1 MRQRLPKQS
10 GAEGSLPNL
19 HPTLTTAHIG
29 RLRDTLARAYG
40 VFLDALAQRVLEGA
54 LLRRTAATGHT
65 PDDYLDLVSGEA
77 GYEELRHLAELVL
90 NHETFFFRNKPH
102 MRALAETLLPEVAQR
117 KSPGAPLR
125 IWSAGCSTGEE
136 PYSLAI
142 VALETFAEGGPPV
155 EIIATDLSEAALAR
169 ARAGVYHGR
178 ALGNVSPELLERY
191 FTPAGRGYSVNE
203 RLRRIVHFS
212 QLNLLQPLP
221 ALVQGVDMIF
231 CQNVLIYFQLDT
243 CRAVLERFYQCL
255 PEGGLLFLGFSETL
269 WNVFDRFRAREV
281 GGAYVYFK
289 GQIETVA
296 PGPATP
302 RRQQNGHAP
311 ARTADLVSPPAR
323 PRPAARPPRPE
334 PRRQERVTVRPAPA
348 SHQIASA
355 AAPKPAPAQP
365 QTDEQLLEQAR
376 ELVATFQPDEALEA
390 LCRIAPASAVA
401 PQALTLMAR
410 LHADRGELDLAIAA
424 VKRAVQQDP
433 LNEDA
438 YVLLG
443 VLYGRQNQWQEAARE
458 FERARYLAPQAPLIS
473 YRLAEA
479 YLRQKQPDQAAREYR
494 ATLRKL
500 EAHPPD
506 TLLDGVAVAWLR
518 QTCQRQLEQL
528 AR

>member
-1 MRQRLPKQS
+1 MRQRLPKQPS
-10 GAEGSLPNL
+10 PGASLPDL
-19 HPTLTTAHIG
+19 HPTLTVAHIA

-54 LLRRTAATGHT
+54 LLRRSAATGRA
-65 PDDYLDLVSGEA
+65 PDDYLDLVADPA
-77 GYEELRHLAELVL
+77 GYEELRRLAELVL

-102 MRALAETLLPEVAQR
+102 MRALGETLLPEVAQR
-117 KSPGAPLR
+117 KPPGAPLR

-142 VALETFAEGGPPV
+142 VALETFAAGGPPV
-155 EIIATDLSEAALAR
+155 EILATDLSETALAR

-178 ALGNVSPELLERY
+178 ALGNVSPELLERH

-203 RLRRIVHFS
+203 RLRRMVRFS
-212 QLNLLQPLP
+212 QLNLLEPLP
-221 ALVQGVDMIF
+221 ALLQGVDMIF

-255 PEGGLLFLGFSETL
+255 PDGGLLFLGFSETL

-281 GGAYVYFK
+281 GGAYVYLK
-289 GQIETVA
+289 EQIETVA
-296 PGPATP
+296 IQPITP
-302 RRQQNGHAP
+302 RRQQNGLAP
-311 ARTADLVSPPAR
+311 ARAAGPLSPPPA
-323 PRPAARPPRPE
+323 PRPAPRLARPE
-334 PRRQERVTVRPAPA
+334 PRRQPHVTPRRTPA
-348 SHQIASA
+348 SHPP
-355 AAPKPAPAQP
+355 AAPAPEPPVSEPP
-365 QTDEQLLEQAR
+365 QTDAQLLEQAR
-376 ELVATFQPDEALEA
+376 EFVATFQPDQALEA
-390 LCRIAPASAVA
+390 LCRIAPASPVA

-443 VLYGRQNQWQEAARE
+443 VLHGRQAQWPEAARQ

-473 YRLAEA
+473 FRLAEA
-479 YLRQKQPDQAAREYR
+479 YLRQKQIELAAREYR

-506 TLLDGVAVAWLR
+506 ILLDGVAVAWLR